1 MSVPNLPTEV
11 LVTDTFEQ
19 WRVKTNS
26 IISAVGNDTIL
37 LNELPEINA
46 NTVLGNSTTA
56 LARPIA
62 ITVATTGGITLTD
75 NALKLVTPTG
85 GITLTGGALSL
96 ATTVAGAGL
105 ALNSGVLSIPLTTTG
120 ISTPT
125 SNSGLKFVTAAA
137 ESGPIAQINAGLGVS
152 LLANGGIT
160 LTGGALALV
169 TPTGGITLT
178 GGALALATTVA
189 GAGLALTSGV
199 LSIPLTTTGNGATPT
214 ANSGLKFV
222 TGSGS
227 GTTQINAGLGV
238 SLLANGGITLSSGAL
253 ALATTVAGAGLTL
266 TSGALAINY
275 NTNHFQISSSQLTLS
290 AGIANRVTRGTA
302 AAWIEFKIGNNV
314 NGVVST
320 ANPILVNSYNI
331 PSVSRATWGISGF
344 SMPIYTL
351 TFASGTFSS
360 DAYTVFAYV
369 TDIFS
374 LSDIAPSISGSGGEG
389 GEGLLEYSNPGNA
402 YTQSIAVIYQTATSL
417 SIRGFTTAAWHRN
430 EDGDWEYHVSHL
442 ATQLTYRVLIFS

>member
-120 ISTPT
+120 IDTPT

-189 GAGLALTSGV
+189 GAGLALNSGV
-199 LSIPLTTTGNGATPT
+199 LSVLTTLTSTVAGAGLSFNSGVLSLNAGEGLALNGDTLNIALTSAGVT
-214 ANSGLKFV
+214 HNSGLKFV
-222 TGSGS
+222 TGASATGS
-227 GTTQINAGLGV
+227 DPQINAGLSV
-238 SLLANGGITLSSGAL
+238 ALASNSATTGQLGTGAILTTSNGGL
-253 ALATTVAGAGLTL
+253 
-266 TSGALAINY
+266 
-275 NTNHFQISSSQLTLS
+275 QISSTGLS
-290 AGIANRVTRGTA
+290 IAHVPHIIWRSYRAIGIAQTSTYHDAIVSAAVPAAYRGEVHAHGFGSIPSLIRVTASCITPDLGYAIADEIDAST
-302 AAWIEFKIGNNV
+302 IGQVWYNNIYV
-314 NGVVST
+314 GI
-320 ANPILVNSYNI
+320 ALVN
-331 PSVSRATWGISGF
+331 ATIR
-344 SMPIYTL
+344 IHRKD
-351 TFASGTFSS
+351 ASG
-360 DAYTVFAYV
+360 
-369 TDIFS
+369 
-374 LSDIAPSISGSGGEG
+374 IADMTKDRWIIVIS
-389 GEGLLEYSNPGNA
+389 
-402 YTQSIAVIYQTATSL
+402 
-417 SIRGFTTAAWHRN
+417 AWK
-430 EDGDWEYHVSHL
+430 
-442 ATQLTYRVLIFS
+442 